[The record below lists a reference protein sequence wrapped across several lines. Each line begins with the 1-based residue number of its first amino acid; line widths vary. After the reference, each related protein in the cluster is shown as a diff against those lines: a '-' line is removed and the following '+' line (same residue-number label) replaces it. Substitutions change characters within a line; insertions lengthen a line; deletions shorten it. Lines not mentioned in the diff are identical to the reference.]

1 LTNYKRLSDEKVF
14 EARASLKERFGTDLF
29 DFVDHFPLF
38 ACPQTM
44 LRYQYIQSL
53 LESVLGVPGDI
64 CEFGT
69 WKGATAVY
77 FAKMLDEY
85 EPQSDRKVI
94 VFDNFSGLPS
104 PSEQDGKSA
113 ISQTGNY
120 QGDLESLK
128 FIIDS
133 FDLSHRVE
141 LIQGDANHRAQQYFK
156 EKSYLL
162 ISLAYFDFD
171 LYDPTIAAWNAIKN
185 NMSVRSVISF
195 DEGLDQELFAGEYKA
210 AKEIIDEIKKSGR
223 KFHVES
229 NRISRQPQLTIRFD

>member
-1 LTNYKRLSDEKVF
+1 MDNPILMLWAHEGQPVSTGGVGWTLWICRDDPQNNICNFNPIKVDTLNDNTPSIRDQTLTNYKKFSDEKVF
-14 EARASLKERFGTDLF
+14 EARAALKQRFGADLF
-29 DFVDHFPLF
+29 DFVDQFPLF

-44 LRYQYIQSL
+44 LRYLYIQSL

-64 CEFGT
+64 LEFGT
-69 WKGATAVY
+69 WKGATAIY

-85 EPQSDRKVI
+85 EPQSGRKVI

-104 PSEQDGKSA
+104 PSQQDGKSA

-128 FIIDS
+128 FIIES

-141 LIQGDANHRAQQYFK
+141 LIQGDANHTVQQYFK

-162 ISLAYFDFD
+162 ISLAF
-171 LYDPTIAAWNAIKN
+171 L
-185 NMSVRSVISF
+185 IS
-195 DEGLDQELFAGEYKA
+195 
-210 AKEIIDEIKKSGR
+210 ICMI
-223 KFHVES
+223 
-229 NRISRQPQLTIRFD
+229 RQLPLGTQ